1 MTSASLLAMTFC
13 FMLVLCRCAGAV
25 MLLPGLGEEE
35 PPAMVRGGLALGLA
49 ILLVPLEAPTFPHPP
64 SSILVLAGMVTC
76 ELLVG
81 GLLGWLARVLA
92 LALPAAGQIVSL
104 MTGLSS
110 VLQPD
115 AVLGAQSAAIGRL
128 FALLAPVLILA
139 SGLYALPLQALAGS
153 YSMFPPGTGLPSGD
167 LVEVAVRAV
176 SGGFSLALRLA
187 APFILLSIVWQV
199 GLGMLSRLVPSIQ
212 VYFASM
218 PGQVLGGLLLVATLA
233 AALLHAWLDAVGT
246 AFAALPGL

>member
-1 MTSASLLAMTFC
+1 
-13 FMLVLCRCAGAV
+13 MLVLCRCAGAV

-35 PPAMVRGGLALGLA
+35 PPAMVRGGLALSLA
-49 ILLVPLEAPTFPHPP
+49 ILLTPLEAGNFPHPP
-64 SSILVLAGMVTC
+64 SSILVLAGMVAC
-76 ELLVG
+76 EILVG
-81 GLLGWLARVLA
+81 GLLGWLARVVA

-115 AVLGAQSAAIGRL
+115 AVLGAQSAALGRL

-153 YSMFPPGTGLPSGD
+153 YAIFPAGTGVPSGD
-167 LVEVAVRAV
+167 LLEVAVCAV
-176 SGGFSLALRLA
+176 SGGFSLAVRLA

-199 GLGMLSRLVPSIQ
+199 GLGLLSRLVPTIQ

-218 PGQVLGGLLLVATLA
+218 PGQVLGGLLLVGTLA
-233 AALLHAWLDAVGT
+233 AALMHAWLEAVGES
-246 AFAALPGL
+246 FSALPGL